1 MFSGKLI
8 RLIETHHRQ
17 IEDRVLREIG
27 RQPNLQHLRRL
38 PDAELRERGQK
49 ILEHLGDWLAGNAE
63 ELGKEW
69 EEVGKRRF
77 EQSIP
82 LHEVIH
88 ALCIVKSNI
97 MEFIEEQGIPRDP
110 LGFYAQEEMEHRLG
124 QFFDRLIIHLACG
137 YESAWRTTSLAA
149 V

>member
-1 MFSGKLI
+1 MLSGKLI

-17 IEDRVLREIG
+17 IGDRVLREIG

-49 ILEHLGDWLAGNAE
+49 ILEHLGDWLAVDTE
-63 ELGKEW
+63 ELGKY
-69 EEVGKRRF
+69 EEGLGRLRF

-88 ALCIVKSNI
+88 GLCILKNNLI
-97 MEFIEEQGIPRDP
+97 EFIEEQGIPRDP
-110 LGFYAQEEMEHRLG
+110 LGLYAEQEMEHRLG
-124 QFFDRLIIHLACG
+124 LFFDRLIIHLARG
-137 YESAWRTTSLAA
+137 YEAAWHTASLAA